1 MLPPRPVCRI
11 GSSRDRQTMNER
23 VAPKR
28 KGVRKARGEAAGE
41 GARPPSGAES
51 LLGTLVGAGVEVC
64 FTNPGTSEM
73 HFVTALDKVPEMR
86 GILTLFEG
94 VASAAADGYGR
105 MAGKPGSTLLHL
117 GPGLGNAISNFHNA
131 RKARTPIVNLVGEH
145 ATTHLAY
152 DAPLTADIEAIAR
165 PVSRWVRTSLSAST
179 IAHDAA
185 EAVAAAAGLGGGIA
199 TLIVP
204 ADASWDPSTGPVAPI
219 APVLPRRVGQ
229 AIVESVAR
237 ALKGARKAAILA
249 RGTGL
254 YGEGLESLGRIAAKT
269 GATLFADTFAPRLER
284 GAGRPVVHRMPYFA
298 EDAAA
303 VLEAF
308 DVLVIAGTPPP
319 VSFFAYPGKPSFL
332 AAPGCAIHPLAS
344 PDDDVAAALADLADA
359 LGAPRKAGKAVRYE
373 LSVPGMPAG
382 ALDQAK
388 VGAIVARLLPEGA
401 IVSDE
406 CITSGAFTN
415 QLGPSA
421 KPHDILW
428 LSGGAIGFGIPL
440 ATGTAVAC
448 PDRKSICLEGD
459 GSGMYTLQALWT
471 QARERLDVVTIIFAN
486 RSYKILHVELG
497 RVGVDHETEKARR
510 VLDIDDPALDWV
522 KMSEGLGVPARRV
535 DTAEAFADVLKAA
548 LAQKGPFLIE
558 AVIP

>member
-1 MLPPRPVCRI
+1 
-11 GSSRDRQTMNER
+11 MNER

-28 KGVRKARGEAAGE
+28 EGGRKARGGPAGA
-41 GARPPSGAES
+41 GNRPPSGAES

-73 HFVTALDKVPEMR
+73 HFVTALDTVPEMR
-86 GILTLFEG
+86 GVLTLFEG

-105 MAGKPGSTLLHL
+105 MTGKPASTLLHL
-117 GPGLGNAISNFHNA
+117 GPGLGNAIANFHNA
-131 RKARTPIVNLVGEH
+131 RKARTPIVNIVGEH

-165 PVSRWVRTSLSAST
+165 PVSRWVRTSQSSDT
-179 IAHDAA
+179 VAHDAA
-185 EAVAAAAGLGGGIA
+185 EAVAAASSLSGGTA

-204 ADASWDPSTGPVAPI
+204 ADISWDPSTGPVAPI
-219 APVLPRRVGQ
+219 APVPPRPVGE
-229 AIVESVAR
+229 AIVEGVAK
-237 ALKGARKAAILA
+237 ALNGARKAAILG
-249 RGTGL
+249 RGAALHGA
-254 YGEGLESLGRIAAKT
+254 GLEALGRVAAKT
-269 GATLFADTFAPRLER
+269 GAVLFGDTFAPRMER
-284 GAGRPVVHRMPYFA
+284 GAGRPVVRRMPYFA

-303 VLEAF
+303 ALADF
-308 DVLVIAGTPPP
+308 DVLVLVGTTAP

-344 PDDDVAAALADLADA
+344 PDEDVVAALTDLADA
-359 LGAPRKAGKAVRYE
+359 LGAPRKAGKAQRYA
-373 LSVPGMPAG
+373 LDVPGMPSG
-382 ALDQAK
+382 TLDQQK

-406 CITSGAFTN
+406 CITSGAFTSEY
-415 QLGPSA
+415 GPSA
-421 KPHDILW
+421 APHDILW
-428 LSGGAIGFGIPL
+428 ISGGSIGIGLPL

-448 PDRKSICLEGD
+448 PDRKCVCLEGD

-471 QARERLDVVTIIFAN
+471 QARERLDVVTVIFAN

-497 RVGVDHETEKARR
+497 RVGVTAAERSGR
-510 VLDIDDPALDWV
+510 VLDMDDPMLDWV
-522 KMSEGLGVPARRV
+522 KMSEGMGVPARRV
-535 DTAEAFADVLKAA
+535 DTAEDFADVLKSA